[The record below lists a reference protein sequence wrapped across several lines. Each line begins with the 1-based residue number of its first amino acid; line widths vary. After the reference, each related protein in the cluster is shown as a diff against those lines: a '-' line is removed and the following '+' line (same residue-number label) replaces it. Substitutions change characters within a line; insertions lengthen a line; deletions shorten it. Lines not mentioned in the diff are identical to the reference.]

1 METFDL
7 DLYRYVYVDGK
18 PVPEHVYL
26 WEQAHGPKPKG
37 CDIHHINGNGK
48 DNRLENL
55 VCLTKSEHKTLHAKL
70 KREGRDVVDST
81 DPAVIASRA
90 RKNAATKAHRLAHL
104 EEERAKD
111 RAEYQRNKGRI
122 KERNHDFYLRNRENL
137 RSQQAEYEREH
148 KAERA
153 ARNAAYYAEHSDE
166 RKAYIKEYREAH
178 REEIAAKKREYNAAH
193 PEIVQAQRAAYK
205 EVHAAYERFRRAVKQ
220 GLPEEVV
227 AQRKAEFEQARL
239 EHKQRKA
246 TKGQDNK

>member
-18 PVPEHVYL
+18 PVPEHVYI
-26 WEQAHGPKPKG
+26 WEQAHGPKPEG
-37 CDIHHINGNGK
+37 CDIHHINGNGR

-55 VCLTKSEHKTLHAKL
+55 VCLTKSEHKTLHAQL

-111 RAEYQRNKGRI
+111 KAEYQRNKEHLKQRH
-122 KERNHDFYLRNRENL
+122 HDSYLRNREGI
-137 RSQQAEYEREH
+137 RAHQAEYEREH

-153 ARNAAYYAEHSDE
+153 ARNAAYYAEHSEE
-166 RKAYIKEYREAH
+166 RKAYHKEYREAH
-178 REEIAAKKREYNAAH
+178 REEIAAKKRAYNAAH
-193 PEIVQAQRAAYK
+193 VEMIQARREAYK
-205 EVHAAYERFRRAVKQ
+205 EVHAAQERYRRAIKQ
-220 GLPEEVV
+220 GLPEEVI
-227 AQRKAEFEQARL
+227 AQRKAELEQARL
-239 EHKQRKA
+239 EHNQRKA
-246 TKGQDNK
+246 TKGQNKK

>member
-37 CDIHHINGNGK
+37 CDIHHINGNGR

-55 VCLTKSEHKTLHAKL
+55 VCLTKSEHKTLHARL

-90 RKNAATKAHRLAHL
+90 RKCAATKAHRLAHL

-111 RAEYQRNKGRI
+111 RAEYQRNKERI
-122 KERNHDFYLRNRENL
+122 KERNHDFYLRHRESR
-137 RSQQAEYEREH
+137 RSHQAEYERAH

-153 ARNAAYYAEHSDE
+153 TRNASYYAAHSEE
-166 RKAYIKEYREAH
+166 RKQYNKEYNTAH
-178 REEIAAKKREYNAAH
+178 KDEIAVKRRQYNAEHGEQLREYRQDRKA
-193 PEIVQAQRAAYK
+193 
-205 EVHAAYERFRRAVKQ
+205 VHAAAERLRRAATR
-220 GLPEEVV
+220 GESEETLSKLR
-227 AQRKAEFEQARL
+227 ASLEEARQNFKERRL
-239 EHKQRKA
+239 EKGKA
-246 TKGQDNK
+246 VK